1 MKNLI
6 IVESP
11 TKAKTI
17 SNFLGKNYEVV
28 ASKGHIRD
36 LPKSSFGIKVEEDGK
51 FIPKYSISRDV
62 NPTVKKLKEL
72 AKGAKEIYIATDEDR
87 EGEAIGYHIA
97 IAIKKNPQELPRIVF
112 HEITKSAISKA
123 LDNPRKINMN
133 SVNAQQARR
142 LLDRIVGY
150 KLSPLLQKKIQKG
163 LSAGR
168 VQSATLKIIVDRE
181 RDIKAFKPQEYWTI
195 EALFNDNIEASIF
208 EYNGQK
214 LNKLSIN
221 NKNMAS
227 EIVQSAT
234 QEEFIVDKI
243 EIKNRTTKTPPPFM
257 TSTLQQSASSKL
269 GFSPKKTMMVA
280 QKLYEGVKTDRG
292 HMGVITY
299 MRTDSLNIAKDAI
312 DSVREYILNNFSK
325 EYLPNRPKRYS
336 TKSKTAQEAH
346 EAIRPTMVE
355 FNLEIAKEYL
365 SRDEFK
371 LYQLIYNRFLASQMS
386 DAQFEIQNIIFKG
399 QKSKFKATGK
409 RLIFDGFYR
418 VLGYGDKDRLVP
430 KLELKSQALLTKIDK
445 KQHHTEPPPRYTE
458 ASLIRRLETLGIG
471 RPSTY
476 APTITI
482 LQTRKYIELKQK
494 KIYPTEIAFT
504 VIEMLEKH
512 FSNIV
517 DSSFTSNMEEKLDK
531 IGEGD
536 LDWHSVL
543 YEFYKPFI
551 EQIEKGKENIKSQKV
566 AIPIGKSCPK
576 CDGEL
581 LRRNGRFGE
590 FIACSNFPKCKYTT
604 DLDGNPPKEPEK
616 TDIKCD
622 RCGEPMVIKESRRG
636 KFLACSAYPKCKNTK
651 PLKPPK
657 ESKIP
662 CPKCS
667 SKLLERE
674 GKRGKFYG
682 CSNFPKCRCI
692 INGEP
697 QDWSCPDCGGMVIHK
712 KLKSGEFYSCIEKS
726 CKFKQKIEKV
736 S

>member
-1 MKNLI
+1 
-6 IVESP
+6 
-11 TKAKTI
+11 
-17 SNFLGKNYEVV
+17 
-28 ASKGHIRD
+28 
-36 LPKSSFGIKVEEDGK
+36 
-51 FIPKYSISRDV
+51 
-62 NPTVKKLKEL
+62 
-72 AKGAKEIYIATDEDR
+72 
-87 EGEAIGYHIA
+87 
-97 IAIKKNPQELPRIVF
+97 
-112 HEITKSAISKA
+112 
-123 LDNPRKINMN
+123 
-133 SVNAQQARR
+133 
-142 LLDRIVGY
+142 
-150 KLSPLLQKKIQKG
+150 
-163 LSAGR
+163 
-168 VQSATLKIIVDRE
+168 
-181 RDIKAFKPQEYWTI
+181 
-195 EALFNDNIEASIF
+195 
-208 EYNGQK
+208 
-214 LNKLSIN
+214 
-221 NKNMAS
+221 
-227 EIVQSAT
+227 
-234 QEEFIVDKI
+234 
-243 EIKNRTTKTPPPFM
+243 
-257 TSTLQQSASSKL
+257 
-269 GFSPKKTMMVA
+269 MMVA

-418 VLGYGDKDRLVP
+418 VLGYGDKDRSVP

-662 CPKCS
+662 CPKCG
-667 SKLLERE
+667 SKLLERA